1 MNRKMKEALREAF
14 EAPAPEHRQDF
25 FENIPQE
32 RVSLISFM
40 LSQAGYIR
48 KRVLVISL
56 FPVLLSLAGACVL
69 DFDMLWAISAFMP
82 FLALSA
88 VTENFRSAA
97 YGMEELEMSAR
108 FSLKSVVLARMGILG
123 ALHLVLLCLLMPLAC
138 IHSIFTVMQTG
149 VYLMISYLLA
159 DVTGLWILRNLR
171 GKEGLYACMG
181 AAVCISSLYS
191 LLRVRLIRLLYRS
204 GFAWAV
210 VLLVILLI
218 LCVSE
223 TKKMVRQTEE
233 LRWSLS

>member
-1 MNRKMKEALREAF
+1 MNRKMKEALQVAF
-14 EAPAPEHRQDF
+14 EAPAPAHRQDF

-32 RVSLISFM
+32 RVNLISFM

-48 KRVLVISL
+48 KRVFVISL

-69 DFDMLWAISAFMP
+69 DFDMMWIISAFMP

-88 VTENFRSAA
+88 VTENFRSAV

-138 IHSIFTVMQTG
+138 VHSIFTVAQTG
-149 VYLMISYLLA
+149 VYLLISYLLA

-171 GKEGLYACMG
+171 GKEGLYACIG
-181 AAVCISSLYS
+181 AAVCISSFYS
-191 LLRVRLIRLLYRS
+191 LLQVRLVRLLYRS

-223 TKKMVRQTEE
+223 MKKMVRQTEE
-233 LRWSLS
+233 LRWSLP

>member
-1 MNRKMKEALREAF
+1 MNRKMREALKEAF
-14 EAPAPEHRQDF
+14 EAPAPAHKQDF
-25 FENIPQE
+25 LGNVPQG
-32 RVSLISFM
+32 RVSLFSFM

-48 KRVLVISL
+48 KRVFVISL
-56 FPVLLSLAGACVL
+56 FPVLLSLAGVCVL
-69 DFDMLWAISAFMP
+69 NFDMMWIISAFMP

-138 IHSIFTVMQTG
+138 VHSIFTAAQTG
-149 VYLMISYLLA
+149 VYLLISYLLA

-171 GKEGLYACMG
+171 GKEGLYACLG
-181 AAVCISSLYS
+181 AAVGISGFYS
-191 LLRVRLIRLLYRS
+191 LLRIRLVRLLYGS
-204 GFAWAV
+204 GLTWAV
-210 VLLVILLI
+210 VLLIVLLI

-223 TKKMVRQTEE
+223 MKKMVRQTEE
-233 LRWSLS
+233 LRWNIS